1 MRRRLSV
8 AMVVCLGICVAPLA
22 ITVAAQ
28 QKEGKAADKKET
40 AKLERVE
47 GNVHM
52 IEKATKTVT
61 VSLRGKTS
69 TKDVVYS
76 DSTKFTFRNK
86 DASVDELKEGR
97 HVICQGK
104 TNDKN
109 QLIAT
114 RIDVR
119 DKM

>member
-1 MRRRLSV
+1 
-8 AMVVCLGICVAPLA
+8 MVVCLGIIVAPL
-22 ITVAAQ
+22 TVTLTAQ
-28 QKEGKAADKKET
+28 QKEGKGKDT

-52 IEKATKTVT
+52 VDKATKTVT
-61 VSLRGKTS
+61 VTLRGKTN
-69 TKDVVYS
+69 TREVVYS

-86 DASVDELKEGR
+86 AGTVDEVKDGR
-97 HVICQGK
+97 HVICLGK
-104 TNDKN
+104 SNDKN
-109 QLIAT
+109 QLLAT

>member
-1 MRRRLSV
+1 MRRRLSI
-8 AMVVCLGICVAPLA
+8 AMVVCLGISVASLA
-22 ITVAAQ
+22 GTLAAQ
-28 QKEGKAADKKET
+28 EKKEDKDKDKDT

-52 IEKATKTVT
+52 IDKATKTVT
-61 VSLRGKTS
+61 VTLRGKTS
-69 TKDVVYS
+69 TREVVYG
-76 DSTKFTFRNK
+76 DKTMFTFRNK
-86 DASVDELKEGR
+86 AGTVDEVQDGR
-97 HVICQGK
+97 HVICLGK

-109 QLIAT
+109 QLVAA

>member
-1 MRRRLSV
+1 MLCSWIV
-8 AMVVCLGICVAPLA
+8 LVPLG
-22 ITVAAQ
+22 TTTTAQ
-28 QKEGKAADKKET
+28 KKERRAA

-47 GNVHM
+47 GNVQM
-52 IEKATKTVT
+52 IDKAAKTVT
-61 VSLRGKTS
+61 VTLRGKTS
-69 TKDVVYS
+69 QRQVVYS

-86 DASVDELKEGR
+86 ASSLDEVKEGR
-97 HVICQGK
+97 HVICLGK

-109 QLIAT
+109 QLVAA

>member
-1 MRRRLSV
+1 MRRRLSI
-8 AMVVCLGICVAPLA
+8 AMVVCLGISVASLA
-22 ITVAAQ
+22 GTLAAQ
-28 QKEGKAADKKET
+28 EKKEDKDT

-52 IEKATKTVT
+52 IDKATKTVT
-61 VSLRGKTS
+61 VTLRGKTS
-69 TKDVVYS
+69 TREVVYG
-76 DSTKFTFRNK
+76 DKTMFTFRNK
-86 DASVDELKEGR
+86 AGTVDEVQDGR
-97 HVICQGK
+97 HVICLGK

-109 QLIAT
+109 QLVAA

>member
-1 MRRRLSV
+1 MRRRLSI

-22 ITVAAQ
+22 LTVSAQ
-28 QKEGKAADKKET
+28 KKEGKKAAKE
-40 AKLERVE
+40 ERVE

-52 IEKATKTVT
+52 IDKATKTVT
-61 VSLRGKTS
+61 VTLRGKTS
-69 TKDVVYS
+69 TRDVVYG
-76 DSTKFTFRNK
+76 DTTMFTFRNK
-86 DASVDELKEGR
+86 PATAEEVKDGR
-97 HVICQGK
+97 HVICLGK
-104 TNDKN
+104 SNDKN